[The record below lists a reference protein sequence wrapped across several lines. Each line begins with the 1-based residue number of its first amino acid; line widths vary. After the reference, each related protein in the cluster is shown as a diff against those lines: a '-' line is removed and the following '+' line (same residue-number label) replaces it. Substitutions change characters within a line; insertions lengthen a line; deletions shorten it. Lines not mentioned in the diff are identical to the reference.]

1 MSNDF
6 EIQSY
11 PLTVRTNRERVT
23 AFLAANGLRLD
34 ALDYYAV
41 VTAVGDDQILAGGGL
56 DKNIIKCIAVSD
68 TLRDE
73 GISATLVSHLMS
85 IAMSRQYEAV
95 KVFTKPSNQ
104 KIFESL
110 GFHLLAEAPKAV
122 LLENGLSGW
131 LTYERYLKSLRREGT
146 SGLIVMNANPFTRGH
161 HFLIAQAA
169 RQVDTLFIIPVKED
183 CSKFSYAERKAM
195 LEVGCRDLENVI
207 VCEGSDYSISAA
219 TFPTYFLKELDEA
232 ATTQMTL
239 DLNLCAKRIAPALG
253 AKIRFVGSEPLD
265 QMTKRYNEL
274 MHEILPLEGISVV
287 EMERLSERDRAIS
300 ASAVRTAL
308 AEEKFSE
315 AAAKVYPTTIP
326 YLLAKLASMA
336 LQKELDSSPKPGL
349 VDQIDAGAHQDMDY

>member
-56 DKNIIKCIAVSD
+56 DKDIIKCIAVSD

-131 LTYERYLKSLRREGT
+131 CTYERYLKSLRR
-146 SGLIVMNANPFTRGH
+146 
-161 HFLIAQAA
+161 
-169 RQVDTLFIIPVKED
+169 
-183 CSKFSYAERKAM
+183 
-195 LEVGCRDLENVI
+195 
-207 VCEGSDYSISAA
+207 
-219 TFPTYFLKELDEA
+219 
-232 ATTQMTL
+232 
-239 DLNLCAKRIAPALG
+239 
-253 AKIRFVGSEPLD
+253 
-265 QMTKRYNEL
+265 
-274 MHEILPLEGISVV
+274 
-287 EMERLSERDRAIS
+287 
-300 ASAVRTAL
+300 
-308 AEEKFSE
+308 
-315 AAAKVYPTTIP
+315 
-326 YLLAKLASMA
+326 
-336 LQKELDSSPKPGL
+336 
-349 VDQIDAGAHQDMDY
+349 